1 MCYNDYSKRAP
12 KSSKKRGKIIMTK
25 TWYLSNNIKG
35 IEQAEEVAKQMELEV
50 EIEPIEMGWTK
61 FTIID
66 NDNSRDDFYERM
78 QLVCMEFVDEGLIR
92 K

>member
-1 MCYNDYSKRAP
+1 
-12 KSSKKRGKIIMTK
+12 MTK
-25 TWYLSNNIKG
+25 TWYLSNKVKG
-35 IEQAEEVAKQMELEV
+35 IEKAEEVAKRMSFEV
-50 EIEPIEMGWTK
+50 EIESIEMGWTK

-78 QLVCMEFVDEGLIR
+78 HLVYMEFIDEGMMG